1 MNTKVSCN
9 PRNMRNF
16 NQKVK
21 KLKCSLQCRDTT
33 LSKLYYNIFKK
44 IRKNS
49 CSNSGKKKPLTNVVF
64 GTDFEQVYFSPRSI
78 SLESLNYRQYSTNQ
92 KLAQI
97 QNKRRLSNV
106 ICADFNYAPAWWSTA
121 TF

>member
-1 MNTKVSCN
+1 MCTRYFYPSAKHPFSSGASLVGPVTLVSN
-9 PRNMRNF
+9 DSI
-16 NQKVK
+16 V
-21 KLKCSLQCRDTT
+21 S
-33 LSKLYYNIFKK
+33 SA
-44 IRKNS
+44 RKNS